1 MEDCSLVV
9 CVATKVRG
17 SYYRLEV
24 PWKSGDASLDPME
37 YSLLVGHLIQV
48 KLHRNELTLIQSH
61 NIRIWFNFLIVL
73 FRTFSLISPC
83 GASNGSTEEPLDL
96 SITNSWKHLSFLEM

>member
-1 MEDCSLVV
+1 VV
-9 CVATKVRG
+9 SVATEVRG

-37 YSLLVGHLIQV
+37 YSLMVGHLIQV
-48 KLHRNELTLIQSH
+48 KLHRNKLTLIQSH
-61 NIRIWFNFLIVL
+61 NMRILGIRFNFLTVF

-83 GASNGSTEEPLDL
+83 GASNGFTEEPLDL
-96 SITNSWKHLSFLEM
+96 CITNSWKHLSFLEM